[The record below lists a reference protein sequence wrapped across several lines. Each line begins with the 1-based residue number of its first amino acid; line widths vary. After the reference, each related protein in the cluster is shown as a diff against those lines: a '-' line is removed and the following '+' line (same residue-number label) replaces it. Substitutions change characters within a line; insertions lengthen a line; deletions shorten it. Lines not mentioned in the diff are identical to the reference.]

1 MSEKTKVRLMVIP
14 IVAMLAVTMVVVGW
28 QQGEEQ
34 VEIEIEEELGELTIE
49 HLAMD
54 DQPAVLGDEVNTTGS
69 AIVNNESHLELKADP
84 IKIEPGGEAERIYIH
99 LTAEGT
105 FEEELDVD
113 TFKFTGSEM
122 VNNEPPFNGIQ
133 FETISSQIVGGE
145 IWPSDEQR
153 GGVRAASPEHYAY
166 QGYDLESNEFVVE
179 NVLYWSFPEENVG
192 EESSLEI
199 QAVVHGL
206 SEDVTATVQVNI
218 EGGK

>member
-1 MSEKTKVRLMVIP
+1 MSEKTKVRLMVVP

-54 DQPAVLGDEVNTTGS
+54 DQPVVLGDEVNATGTS
-69 AIVNNESHLELKADP
+69 TVNNESHLELKANP
-84 IKIEPGGEAERIYIH
+84 KKISSGGEAERIYIH
-99 LTAEGT
+99 LTAKGT
-105 FEEELDVD
+105 FEEDLKVD
-113 TFKFTGSEM
+113 TFKFTSSEM
-122 VNNEPPFNGIQ
+122 VNNEPPFNGID
-133 FETISSQIVGGE
+133 FETSSSQIEGGE
-145 IWPSDEQR
+145 PWPSDKQR
-153 GGVRAASPEHYAY
+153 SGVKAASPEHYAY

-199 QAVVHGL
+199 QAIVHGL
-206 SEDVTATVQVNI
+206 SEDVTATIQVNV